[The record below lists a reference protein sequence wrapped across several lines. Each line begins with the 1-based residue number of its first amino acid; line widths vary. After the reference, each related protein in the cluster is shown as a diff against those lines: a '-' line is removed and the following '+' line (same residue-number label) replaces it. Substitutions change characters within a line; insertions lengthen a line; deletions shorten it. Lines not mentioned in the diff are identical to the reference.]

1 MNVFLKADLKKL
13 GFCAA
18 LFAVLYVLLEMEI
31 IGAFWELNL
40 VLIIINII
48 LATSLNMINGYTGQ
62 FSIGHAGFFAVGA
75 YMGAI
80 MTVKLGYDM
89 PVALIAGTLSAGL
102 LGFLVGLPTLRLNGD
117 YLAIATLGLGE
128 IIRIGPYG
136 DSPPDDLSPG
146 LLDHDCNPLFHQK
159 LQEFRLW
166 QGLSCHS

>member
-1 MNVFLKADLKKL
+1 MNVFLKEDLKKL

-18 LFAVLYVLLEMEI
+18 IFAVLYVLLEMEI

-80 MTVKLGYDM
+80 MTVKLGFDM

-128 IIRIGPYG
+128 IIRICILNIEYVGGASGLMGCLLYT
-136 DSPPDDLSPG
+136 SPSPR
-146 LLDHDCNPLFHQK
+146 DT
-159 LQEFRLW
+159 R
-166 QGLSCHS
+166 

>member
-102 LGFLVGLPTLRLNGD
+102 LGFLSGCRPCVLMGTIWLLRPWVLVKSS
-117 YLAIATLGLGE
+117 ASAFST
-128 IIRIGPYG
+128 
-136 DSPPDDLSPG
+136 SSM
-146 LLDHDCNPLFHQK
+146 
-159 LQEFRLW
+159 
-166 QGLSCHS
+166 